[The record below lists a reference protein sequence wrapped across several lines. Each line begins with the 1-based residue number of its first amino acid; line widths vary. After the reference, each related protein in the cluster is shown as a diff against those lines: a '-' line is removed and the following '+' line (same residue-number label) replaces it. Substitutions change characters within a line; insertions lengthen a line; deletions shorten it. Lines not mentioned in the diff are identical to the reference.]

1 MTFAFVAYG
10 DFRKRAAMGS
20 EAFKQET
27 AMLARD
33 IGVREVD
40 TATSDESAQIAA
52 ERMHARNVGTLVV
65 VNDRD
70 EPIGMLTDRDLAL
83 RVVGVGKDPFRTTVG
98 QAMTQHPMTL
108 SGEATLESAIAA
120 MCAEPCRRLPLVD
133 PMGKLVGL
141 VSLDDVLRLLV
152 SDFTQIGNLL
162 WRESPAN
169 LAHG

>member
-1 MTFAFVAYG
+1 
-10 DFRKRAAMGS
+10 
-20 EAFKQET
+20 
-27 AMLARD
+27 MLARD
-33 IGVREVD
+33 IGVCEVD
-40 TATSDESAQIAA
+40 VATSDEPVRLAAQ
-52 ERMHARNVGTLVV
+52 RMHTRNVGTLVV
-65 VNDRD
+65 VNDRH

-83 RVVGVGKDPFRTTVG
+83 RVVGAGKDPFSTTVG
-98 QAMTQHPMTL
+98 QAMTRHPTTL

-133 PMGKLVGL
+133 SMGKLVGL

>member
-1 MTFAFVAYG
+1 
-10 DFRKRAAMGS
+10 
-20 EAFKQET
+20 
-27 AMLARD
+27 MLARD

-40 TATSDESAQIAA
+40 TATTDESVQVAA
-52 ERMHARNVGTLVV
+52 ERMHTRNVGTLVV
-65 VNDRD
+65 VNDSD

-83 RVVGVGKDPFRTTVG
+83 RVVGAGKDPFCTTVG
-98 QAMTQHPMTL
+98 QAMTRHPSML
-108 SGEATLESAIAA
+108 NEEATLEAAIAA

-133 PMGKLVGL
+133 AAGKVAGL
-141 VSLDDVLRLLV
+141 LSLDDVLRLLV